1 MNIFKLLNQS
11 KLALIKENEIE
22 LAYFFGENLR
32 DINYMK
38 LKKTLV
44 FRYYFSNINFF
55 IKVLKI
61 LVFLRKIFIRKK
73 FLYILGVLIS

>member
-22 LAYFFGENLR
+22 LAYFFGKNLR

-38 LKKTLV
+38 LKNPGIQVL
-44 FRYYFSNINFF
+44 FF
-55 IKVLKI
+55 K
-61 LVFLRKIFIRKK
+61 
-73 FLYILGVLIS
+73 Y